1 MPHRRPPRLETSLYR
16 GPQRISF
23 TMCIPHS
30 DLEKCAAM
38 FRQRT
43 GYAHHQTHKNRLW
56 QDGYYD
62 HILREEEITLVVA
75 VHRRESSSRR
85 PLRGRPTL
93 PVVGSSRY
101 SIDQLADAV
110 MSQ

>member
-1 MPHRRPPRLETSLYR
+1 MPDHLHILAEGLT
-16 GPQRISF
+16 
-23 TMCIPHS
+23 PHS

-56 QDGYYD
+56 QDGCYD

-75 VHRRESSSRR
+75 RYIVAN
-85 PLRGRPTL
+85 PLRDGRCEDVRRYPF
-93 PVVGSSRY
+93 VGSSRY

-110 MSQ
+110 MSQP